1 MKWMSIVAAVAF
13 TVSIGGCAKQESDDL
28 AKAQDC
34 LDKVPQSNP
43 SSATACLQYVAK
55 YTSQQANILKC
66 SIYMTSGGLVESKI
80 VKAYNAVEDKS
91 DNSREATFM
100 SVLALD
106 TPNVTDGYNTA
117 VTADTYCQMTG
128 VPGLQYLSGVVKIGS
143 FMAKTIASY
152 STVDFSD
159 TNAVKTA
166 VNDLV
171 TKCNTDPR
179 PADCSTDLAAI
190 GSSVT
195 VLADGYCGSDNA
207 DSEVCENISA
217 AVDSSGGNASEVGDA
232 LMCYLG
238 NKTYNSTTKK
248 CNP

>member
-1 MKWMSIVAAVAF
+1 MKWISIVAALAL
-13 TVSIGGCAKQESDDL
+13 TLSIAGCAQKESDDL

-43 SSATACLQYVAK
+43 SAATACLQYVAK

-80 VKAYNAVEDKS
+80 VKAYNAVEDDS
-91 DNSREATFM
+91 NSNREATFM

-106 TPNVTDGYNTA
+106 TPNVNDGYNTA
-117 VTADTYCQMTG
+117 VTADTYCQKTG

-159 TNAVKTA
+159 TDAVKTA
-166 VNDLV
+166 VTDLIN
-171 TKCNTDPR
+171 KCNTDPR
-179 PADCSTDLAAI
+179 PAECASDLADM
-190 GSSVT
+190 GSSVS
-195 VLADGYCGSDNA
+195 VLADGYCSSDNA
-207 DSEVCENISA
+207 DSEVCENITA
-217 AVDSSGGNASEVGDA
+217 AMDSSGGNPSEIGDA

-238 NKTYNSTTKK
+238 NKTYNNTTKK